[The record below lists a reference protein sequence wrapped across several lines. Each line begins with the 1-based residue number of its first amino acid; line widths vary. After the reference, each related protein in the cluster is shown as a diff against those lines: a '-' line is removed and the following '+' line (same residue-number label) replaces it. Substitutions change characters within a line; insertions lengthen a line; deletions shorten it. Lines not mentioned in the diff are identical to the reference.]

1 MFCERRMTAPVRTGA
16 ASRSGSGESLVSFCF
31 SWRQKQIITP
41 SICLIRKSL
50 CSIAGLNAVSRE
62 QHPQRRRGRPQGGE
76 AHSLDWSVAPT
87 QSARI
92 AARLTRRDAGH
103 ANRRGVRA
111 RAASP
116 HWRTSARRARRPR
129 GSSAPAGARR
139 GARAKTN
146 KLLLVFMK
154 VLIINALVNCCARR
168 SCTVY

>member
-1 MFCERRMTAPVRTGA
+1 MHMHATFLA
-16 ASRSGSGESLVSFCF
+16 
-31 SWRQKQIITP
+31 
-41 SICLIRKSL
+41 CLIAWL
-50 CSIAGLNAVSRE
+50 LLLLLLLLLDYYSRE

-103 ANRRGVRA
+103 ANRHGVRA

-154 VLIINALVNCCARR
+154 VLIVNALVNCCARR
-168 SCTVY
+168 ACTVY

>member
-1 MFCERRMTAPVRTGA
+1 MFCARRMTFPVRTGA
-16 ASRSGSGESLVSFCF
+16 ASRSGSGDLLVSFLF
-31 SWRQKQIITP
+31 SVAQNTNYNPFNLFYQEIP
-41 SICLIRKSL
+41 ELNS
-50 CSIAGLNAVSRE
+50 GLNAVSRE

-129 GSSAPAGARR
+129 GSSAPAGARPALER
-139 GARAKTN
+139 KP
-146 KLLLVFMK
+146 
-154 VLIINALVNCCARR
+154 INYYWFL
-168 SCTVY
+168 